1 MAVATIEVQGM
12 TCQGCV
18 KSVTKAL
25 QAVDGVTSTDVSL
38 EKNQA
43 TVTYEEGKATL
54 ADLKLAIEN
63 AGYDVA

>member
-18 KSVTKAL
+18 SSVTKAL
-25 QAVDGVTSTDVSL
+25 QSVVGVQSADVSL
-38 EKNQA
+38 EKHQA
-43 TVTYEEGKATL
+43 TVTYEEGKANV
-54 ADLKLAIEN
+54 ADLKQAVEV

>member
-43 TVTYEEGKATL
+43 TVTYEKGKATVS
-54 ADLKLAIEN
+54 DLKLAIED

>member
-25 QAVDGVTSTDVSL
+25 QAVDGVTSADVSL

-43 TVTYEEGKATL
+43 TVTYEEGKATVS
-54 ADLKLAIEN
+54 DLKLAIED

>member
-18 KSVTKAL
+18 SSVTKAL
-25 QAVDGVTSTDVSL
+25 QSVVGVQSADVSL
-38 EKNQA
+38 EKHQA
-43 TVTYEEGKATL
+43 TVTYEEGKANV
-54 ADLKLAIEN
+54 ADLKQAVED

>member
-43 TVTYEEGKATL
+43 TVTYEEGKTTVS
-54 ADLKLAIEN
+54 DLKLAIED